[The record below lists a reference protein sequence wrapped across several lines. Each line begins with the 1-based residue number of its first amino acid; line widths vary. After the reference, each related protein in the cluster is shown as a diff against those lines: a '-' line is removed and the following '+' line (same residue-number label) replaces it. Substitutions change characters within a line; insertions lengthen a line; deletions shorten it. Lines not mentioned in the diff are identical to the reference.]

1 MSSAVAAINDSHQQP
16 EPATQPTALDWGP
29 TGGFVGTSHHSL
41 PFAMNLHE
49 ALSISGLILPTTPEW
64 GSGHLSLSQIPQRI
78 YVDTGSLETWALQQ

>member
-1 MSSAVAAINDSHQQP
+1 MTVTNNQSRPPSPQP
-16 EPATQPTALDWGP
+16 W

-64 GSGHLSLSQIPQRI
+64 GSGHLSLSQTPQRI